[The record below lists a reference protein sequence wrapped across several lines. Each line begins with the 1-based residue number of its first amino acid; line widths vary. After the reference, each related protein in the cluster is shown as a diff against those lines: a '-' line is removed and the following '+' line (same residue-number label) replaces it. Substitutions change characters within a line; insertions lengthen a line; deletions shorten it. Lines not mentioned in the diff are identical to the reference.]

1 MFKTSRWRSEKNR
14 IKIVFKLQF
23 HVTQWSQLGGDALTI
38 SIIPADVGKP
48 TSRLEKVKV
57 RDGSCYWEKPVYE
70 TVKFSQDPKTGKFH
84 EKIYHLIVAKDSSRF
99 GCVGEVSVDFA
110 SYAAATKLSSLSL
123 PLKNANSSA
132 VLHVSIQRVQ
142 GTSDQSLRTHFE
154 NNDLEANITGNPTE
168 FIFQDNGM
176 GNGIDRDYEASI
188 GSDILLLSSESSSGI
203 NTPLEH
209 EPKSAK
215 LTHESSITKDKS
227 SQWDWLN
234 GSDPKL
240 STDDSSTSTLGE
252 TSEEGSSDAMIQN
265 LKVQVA
271 ALTRQA
277 NVSELE
283 LQTLRKQIVK
293 QMKKSQDLVRE
304 VASLKEERN
313 ALKDECEKLKT
324 EEVKVNGMLL
334 IDQGDPWSLLD
345 ELRQELNHEK
355 DLSSNLRLQLQE
367 TQESNT
373 ELVLALEMSKSK
385 SKSET
390 DDDEEQRELEAIV
403 KQHSDVKE
411 IYLLEQKIIDLY
423 SEVELYKR
431 DKDDLEI
438 QMEQLA
444 LDYEIIKQENH
455 DLSYKL
461 ERSQLHEQLKMQY
474 ECTSS
479 YTTVTELEA
488 RIESL
493 ENDLKSKSKELSK
506 SNHVI
511 NELESYIKNLEEAL
525 KNQAHEFETDL
536 EELTRSK
543 TEQEQRAIRAEDN
556 LRKMKLQ
563 NANAATR
570 LQDELRRLSQK
581 MASTFEVN
589 GKAAMK
595 ATDEANKLRVEKQIL
610 EDTLVKVKQD
620 LQVLADRF
628 QEKLVF
634 FQVQLTLKLKQL
646 EKIKKQVENMT
657 ESRNLDDERLKELA
671 TDCSEN
677 FFLQKEKDLQLEIED
692 FERKLDVLVQKTK
705 NSQPKKNGLFNESQT
720 WWFEK
725 STLKHGRNGDDAIPR

>member
-1 MFKTSRWRSEKNR
+1 MFKTSRWRNEKNR

-23 HVTQWSQLGGDALTI
+23 HATQLSQLGGDALTI

-84 EKIYHLIVAKDSSRF
+84 ERIYHFIVAKVSSRF

-110 SYAAATKLSSLSL
+110 SYAEATKLSSLSL

-132 VLHVSIQRVQ
+132 VLHVLIQRVQ

-154 NNDLEANITGNPTE
+154 NGDLEANIRGNPTE
-168 FIFQDNGM
+168 DNEM
-176 GNGIDRDYEASI
+176 GNDIDRDYEASI
-188 GSDILLLSSESSSGI
+188 GSDIMLLSSESSSGI

-209 EPKSAK
+209 EPKNAK

-252 TSEEGSSDAMIQN
+252 TSEDGSSDAMIQN

-293 QMKKSQDLVRE
+293 EMKKSQDLVKE
-304 VASLKEERN
+304 VASLREERN

-324 EEVKVNGMLL
+324 EEVKLNGMLL

-355 DLSSNLRLQLQE
+355 DLSSNLRLQLQK

-373 ELVLALEMSKSK
+373 ELVLALEMSK

-474 ECTSS
+474 E
-479 YTTVTELEA
+479 
-488 RIESL
+488 
-493 ENDLKSKSKELSK
+493 
-506 SNHVI
+506 
-511 NELESYIKNLEEAL
+511 
-525 KNQAHEFETDL
+525 
-536 EELTRSK
+536 
-543 TEQEQRAIRAEDN
+543 
-556 LRKMKLQ
+556 
-563 NANAATR
+563 
-570 LQDELRRLSQK
+570 
-581 MASTFEVN
+581 
-589 GKAAMK
+589 
-595 ATDEANKLRVEKQIL
+595 
-610 EDTLVKVKQD
+610 
-620 LQVLADRF
+620 
-628 QEKLVF
+628 
-634 FQVQLTLKLKQL
+634 
-646 EKIKKQVENMT
+646 
-657 ESRNLDDERLKELA
+657 
-671 TDCSEN
+671 
-677 FFLQKEKDLQLEIED
+677 
-692 FERKLDVLVQKTK
+692 
-705 NSQPKKNGLFNESQT
+705 
-720 WWFEK
+720 
-725 STLKHGRNGDDAIPR
+725 